1 MSSLNTSAIDVH
13 YPVPGVNNNSQ
24 GFRDNFTSIKNNLD
38 TTKTELTDLQS
49 KVLLKSGLSGTTL
62 DNNLAGALISNASV
76 RSFRTSTY
84 NLGAE
89 INDVLIIDV
98 TKGDVQYGTITGDT
112 TISFAG
118 WSPTGTQS
126 SVQLNLTIDYS
137 QGYKI
142 YLPSSQYN
150 SSAILVGGMDTTV
163 SLLENYYSPGAPGVN
178 ANFTNEITAAAGVKE
193 LQFKFTTVNC
203 GATLTVFPL
212 NRSRLSSYIGL
223 RYPGALGSP
232 GDAPGAI
239 CTDGSFV
246 YICVDT
252 YDGTTPIWGKIGD
265 GIYGG
270 V

>member
-38 TTKTELTDLQS
+38 TTKTELTDLQA
-49 KVLLKSGLSGTTL
+49 KVVLKSGLSGTAL
-62 DNNLAGALISNASV
+62 DNNMAGALISNASV

-84 NLGAE
+84 NLGSE
-89 INDVLIIDV
+89 ISDTLIVDVS
-98 TKGDVQYGTITGDT
+98 KGDVQYGTITGDT
-112 TISFAG
+112 TISFGG

-137 QGYKI
+137 QGYNI
-142 YLPSSQYN
+142 YFPSSQYN
-150 SSAILVGGMDTTV
+150 SSAILVSGMDTTV
-163 SLLENYYSPGAPGVN
+163 SLLENYYSPGSPGVN
-178 ANFTNEITAAAGVKE
+178 ASFTNQITAAAGVKE

-203 GATLTVFPL
+203 GTTLTVFPL

-246 YICVDT
+246 YICVGT